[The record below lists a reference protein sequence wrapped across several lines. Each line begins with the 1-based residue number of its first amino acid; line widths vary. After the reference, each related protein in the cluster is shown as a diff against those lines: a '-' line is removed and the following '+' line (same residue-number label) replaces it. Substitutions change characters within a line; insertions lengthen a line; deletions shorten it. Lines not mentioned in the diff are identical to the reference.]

1 MPEPLFESTPQ
12 APLMS
17 PGSAAGPKAGQA
29 HFLADLEETPL
40 LATDALTKESA
51 PSSLY
56 RDAWKSLRKNPIFVI
71 SALLILFILFVVF
84 FPGVLT
90 KNDPTFGQLS
100 NSLDGSS
107 SGHPFGFDKQGY
119 DIFSRV
125 VYGARASVTVGVA
138 TTIGVVII
146 GGAFGALAGFYGGWF
161 DAILSRITDI
171 FFAVPLILAAII
183 FMQMFRG
190 SNSVWQVV
198 AVLAAFGWPQMARI
212 TRGSVIS
219 VKNGE
224 YVTAA
229 TALGVSR
236 FRNLLRHVLPNAL
249 PPMIVTATVSLGIFI
264 VAEATLSFLG
274 LGLPGSV
281 MSWGNDISS
290 AQTSLRTNPSV
301 LLYPSAA
308 LAVTVLSFILLG
320 DAVREALDPT
330 ARKR

>member
-1 MPEPLFESTPQ
+1 MSESLFPASASEPLLPT
-12 APLMS
+12 
-17 PGSAAGPKAGQA
+17 GTVGPRTGQT
-29 HFLADLEETPL
+29 HYLADLEETPL
-40 LATDALTKESA
+40 LATDALTTQSA
-51 PSSLY
+51 PASLY
-56 RDAWKSLRKNPIFVI
+56 RDAWKKLRRNPIFLV

-90 KNDPTFGQLS
+90 KNDPTFCQLGD
-100 NSLDGSS
+100 SLDPSS
-107 SGHPFGFDKQGY
+107 SGHLFGFDKQGC
-119 DIFSRV
+119 DIFARV
-125 VYGARASVTVGVA
+125 VHGARASVTVGVT
-138 TTIGVVII
+138 TTILVVLI
-146 GGAFGALAGFYGGWF
+146 GGTFGALAGFYGGWF
-161 DAILSRITDI
+161 DAVLSRLTDI

-183 FMQMFRG
+183 VGQAFRD
-190 SNSVWQVV
+190 SSSVWKVV
-198 AVLAAFGWPQMARI
+198 LVLAAFGWPQMARI
-212 TRGSVIS
+212 TRGAVIS

-249 PPMIVTATVSLGIFI
+249 PPMIVTATVSLGTYI

-274 LGLPGSV
+274 VGLPGSV
-281 MSWGNDISS
+281 MSWGNDISA
-290 AQTSLRTNPSV
+290 AQTSLRNAPAV

-308 LAVTVLSFILLG
+308 LALTVLSFILLG